1 MECVFDGKRESPY
14 PRSQRGEGMSLED
27 INVEHLVVAMAAMIL
42 YLIYYVFTKD
52 SEYNKNIRSVATVA
66 EELNREIFYLKKQ
79 LSDTQAGIKKNINRM
94 SDDEIYQ
101 EVERTV
107 YDMVKPISL
116 SLKRLEESILTIDEH
131 INSRI
136 SSLESG
142 VKQISIPASI
152 HGNDDEK
159 IISLYKQG
167 VTLDTISKEL
177 HISKAEVEFVLKINK
192 IK

>member
-1 MECVFDGKRESPY
+1 MN
-14 PRSQRGEGMSLED
+14 LEA
-27 INVEHLVVAMAAMIL
+27 INVEYLVIAMAIMIL

-79 LSDTQAGIKKNINRM
+79 LSDTQVSIKKNTNRM

-116 SLKRLEESILTIDEH
+116 SLKRLEESIHTIDEH
-131 INSRI
+131 INLRI

-167 VTLDTISKEL
+167 VTLETISKEL

>member
-1 MECVFDGKRESPY
+1 MNDE
-14 PRSQRGEGMSLED
+14 
-27 INVEHLVVAMAAMIL
+27 
-42 YLIYYVFTKD
+42 
-52 SEYNKNIRSVATVA
+52 
-66 EELNREIFYLKKQ
+66 
-79 LSDTQAGIKKNINRM
+79 
-94 SDDEIYQ
+94 EIYQ
-101 EVERTV
+101 EIERTV

-116 SLKRLEESILTIDEH
+116 GLQRLEESVQRIDEH
-131 INSRI
+131 VDARI

-142 VKQISIPASI
+142 VKQISIPSAV

-167 VTLDTISKEL
+167 IGLDTISKEL

>member
-1 MECVFDGKRESPY
+1 MNLES
-14 PRSQRGEGMSLED
+14 
-27 INVEHLVVAMAAMIL
+27 IHVEYLVVAMSAMIL

-52 SEYNKNIRSVATVA
+52 SEYNKNIRSVATAA
-66 EELNREIFYLKKQ
+66 EELNREIFYLKKK
-79 LSDTQAGIKKNINRM
+79 LSDTQKSIKNSTNRM
-94 SDDEIYQ
+94 SDDDIYQ

-116 SLKRLEESILTIDEH
+116 GLKRLEESVQSIDEH
-131 INSRI
+131 IESRI
-136 SSLESG
+136 SSLENG
-142 VKQISIPASI
+142 VKQISIPTSI

-167 VTLDTISKEL
+167 ITLETISKEL

>member
-1 MECVFDGKRESPY
+1 MNLESISIEY
-14 PRSQRGEGMSLED
+14 
-27 INVEHLVVAMAAMIL
+27 LVVAMAAMIL
-42 YLIYYVFTKD
+42 YLIYYVFIKD
-52 SEYNKNIRSVATVA
+52 SEYNRNIRSVAAVA
-66 EELNREIFYLKKQ
+66 EELNKEIFYLKKK
-79 LSDTQAGIKKNINRM
+79 LSDTQASIKQNSSRM
-94 SDDEIYQ
+94 SDDDIYQ

-116 SLKRLEESILTIDEH
+116 SLKRLEESVQSIDEH
-131 INSRI
+131 IDARI

>member
-1 MECVFDGKRESPY
+1 MNLDFIG
-14 PRSQRGEGMSLED
+14 
-27 INVEHLVVAMAAMIL
+27 VEYLVATMAAMIL

-52 SEYNKNIRSVATVA
+52 SEYSKNIRSVASVA
-66 EELNREIFYLKKQ
+66 EELNKEIFYLKKQ
-79 LSDTQAGIKKNINRM
+79 LDDTKKNIKSSSSRM

-116 SLKRLEESILTIDEH
+116 GLKRLEESVQSIDEH
-131 INSRI
+131 IDSRI
-136 SSLESG
+136 SSLENG
-142 VKQISIPASI
+142 VKQISIPTSV

-159 IISLYKQG
+159 IISLFKQG
-167 VTLDTISKEL
+167 VGLDTISKEL

>member
-1 MECVFDGKRESPY
+1 MNLN
-14 PRSQRGEGMSLED
+14 Q
-27 INVEHLVVAMAAMIL
+27 INIEYLVIAMAAMIL

-52 SEYNKNIRSVATVA
+52 AQYSKNIRSVATVA
-66 EELNREIFYLKKQ
+66 EELNREIFYLKKKLNETQ
-79 LSDTQAGIKKNINRM
+79 LSLTQNSSRM
-94 SDDEIYQ
+94 NDEEIYQ
-101 EVERTV
+101 EIERTV

-116 SLKRLEESILTIDEH
+116 GLQRLEESVQRIDEH
-131 INSRI
+131 VDARI

-142 VKQISIPASI
+142 VKQISIPSSV

-167 VTLDTISKEL
+167 IGLDTISKEL

>member
-1 MECVFDGKRESPY
+1 MN
-14 PRSQRGEGMSLED
+14 LEA
-27 INVEHLVVAMAAMIL
+27 INVEYLVVAMAAMIL

-79 LSDTQAGIKKNINRM
+79 LIDTQAGIKKNTNRM

>member
-1 MECVFDGKRESPY
+1 MN
-14 PRSQRGEGMSLED
+14 LEH
-27 INVEHLVVAMAAMIL
+27 INIEYLVVAMGAMIL

-52 SEYNKNIRSVATVA
+52 SEYNKNIRAVATVA
-66 EELNREIFYLKKQ
+66 EELNKEIFYLKKK
-79 LSDTQAGIKKNINRM
+79 LNDTQINIKNNSSRM
-94 SDDEIYQ
+94 NDEDIYQ
-101 EVERTV
+101 EIERTV
-107 YDMVKPISL
+107 YDMVKHISL
-116 SLKRLEESILTIDEH
+116 SIKRLEEGIQRIDEH
-131 INSRI
+131 VDARI

-167 VTLDTISKEL
+167 ITLETISKEL

>member
-1 MECVFDGKRESPY
+1 MNLSFIG
-14 PRSQRGEGMSLED
+14 
-27 INVEHLVVAMAAMIL
+27 VEYLVVAMAAMIL

-52 SEYNKNIRSVATVA
+52 SEYNRNIRSVATA
-66 EELNREIFYLKKQ
+66 TEELNREIFYLKKQ
-79 LSDTQAGIKKNINRM
+79 ISDTQKNITSSISRM
-94 SDDEIYQ
+94 SDEEIYQ
-101 EVERTV
+101 EVERSV

-116 SLKRLEESILTIDEH
+116 GLKRLEESVQTIDEQVD
-131 INSRI
+131 SRI

-142 VKQISIPASI
+142 VKQISIPSSI

-159 IISLYKQG
+159 IISLFKQG
-167 VTLDTISKEL
+167 VALDTISKEL

>member
-1 MECVFDGKRESPY
+1 
-14 PRSQRGEGMSLED
+14 MSLNN
-27 INVEHLVVAMAAMIL
+27 INVEYLVVAMGAMIL
-42 YLIYYVFTKD
+42 YLIYYVLTKD
-52 SEYNKNIRSVATVA
+52 AEYNKNIRSVATVA
-66 EELNREIFYLKKQ
+66 EELNREIFYLKKK
-79 LSDTQAGIKKNINRM
+79 LDETQQSIKTNSSRM
-94 SDDEIYQ
+94 SDEDIYQ

-116 SLKRLEESILTIDEH
+116 SLKRLEEGIQRIDEH
-131 INSRI
+131 VDARI

-142 VKQISIPASI
+142 VKQISIPASV

-167 VTLDTISKEL
+167 ITLETISKEL
-177 HISKAEVEFVLKINK
+177 HISQAEVEFVLKINK